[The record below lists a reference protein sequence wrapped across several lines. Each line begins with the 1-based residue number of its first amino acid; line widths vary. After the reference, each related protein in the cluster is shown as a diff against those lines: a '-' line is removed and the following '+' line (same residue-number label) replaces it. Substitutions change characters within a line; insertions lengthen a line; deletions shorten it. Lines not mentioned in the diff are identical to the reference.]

1 MEKKHSFPLSYE
13 SDGVM
18 GKKLKKRSNSRKTEK
33 NDRDFFNTT
42 PSSE

>member
-1 MEKKHSFPLSYE
+1 MDKKSPSFPLSYE

-18 GKKLKKRSNSRKTEK
+18 GKRSPKKPPTTKKEMK
-33 NDRDFFNTT
+33 PFFNTT

>member
-1 MEKKHSFPLSYE
+1 MEKKQPFPLSYE

-18 GKKLKKRSNSRKTEK
+18 GNKQKKRSNRGKSEQ
-33 NDRDFFNTT
+33 NPRDFFNTT